1 MGTNTDTNTI
11 NTFDTCLVTAT
22 NGFVWVCKTARQDEH
37 FMHLVNARIVRA
49 WGTTEGLAQLY
60 EGPRSETVLDRKT
73 PIVSV
78 AWHAVISIMPV
89 NSMAWES
96 SL

>member
-1 MGTNTDTNTI
+1 MNTDNAI
-11 NTFDTCLVTAT
+11 NTFDTCFVTAT
-22 NGFVWVCKTARQDEH
+22 NGFVWVCKKAHQDAH
-37 FMHLVNARIVRA
+37 FLHLTEARIVRT

-60 EGPRSETVLDRKT
+60 ANPLKETILDRKT

-89 NSMAWES
+89 SSQGWEKH
-96 SL
+96 L